1 MFTVAVI
8 GQKGGSG
15 KTTLALGLA
24 TTAAAVGEE
33 VAIIDLD
40 PQASAAKWKDRRST
54 EPNPAV
60 VSAQVSRLRPTL
72 DAAKASGADIV
83 VIDSPGKNDSA
94 AVEAAR
100 VADLVLIATRPGV
113 FDMETLP
120 AIRDLVRIAGDPPAF
135 VVFNHMHPQGNRIA
149 DEFKG
154 LTVSYADLQSCPVH
168 LCQRAS
174 YADAPTAGKAVQE
187 IDPQGKA
194 AAELQQLYLWVKSE
208 LRKKGERNEKT
219 RHASRT

>member
-1 MFTVAVI
+1 MFTVAII

-15 KTTLALGLA
+15 KTTVALGLA

-33 VAIIDLD
+33 VAVIDLD
-40 PQASAAKWKDRRST
+40 PQASATKWKDRRTVS
-54 EPNPAV
+54 NPAV

-72 DAAKASGADIV
+72 DAAKASGADLV

-120 AIRDLVRIAGDPPAF
+120 AIRDLVRIAGDPPAY

-154 LTVSYADLQSCPVH
+154 LTLNYADLASCPFH

-187 IDPQGKA
+187 VDPEGKA

-208 LRKKGERNEKT
+208 LKKKGKHHEKT
-219 RHASRT
+219 RHASRA

>member
-15 KTTLALGLA
+15 KTTLAIGLA

-33 VAIIDLD
+33 VAVIDLD
-40 PQASAAKWKDRRST
+40 PQASATKWKDRRTVS
-54 EPNPAV
+54 NPAV

-72 DAAKASGADIV
+72 DAAKASGADLV

-100 VADLVLIATRPGV
+100 VADIVLIATRPGV

-120 AIRDLVRIAGDPPAF
+120 AIRDLLRIAGDPPSY

-154 LTVSYADLQSCPVH
+154 LTISYADLPSCPVH

-187 IDPQGKA
+187 IEPEGKA
-194 AAELQQLYLWVKSE
+194 AAELQRLYLWVKSE
-208 LRKKGERNEKT
+208 LKKEGERHEKT